1 MFWYMFG
8 TFTNLF
14 TFRNTNSWTSSKK
27 GSTRA
32 FVGTYWVF
40 SIIITAAYT
49 GSIIAFIT
57 LPVFPETIDTLQQ
70 LKSERYRI
78 ITLDNSGWQKF
89 NDTQKKTLEHSVF
102 NNWELVPKVEDGL
115 RNVTKGHLL
124 WSYAFLGSKAQL
136 EHIVKNNFENSGSR
150 KKKRSK
156 KMFHIGK
163 QCYLPQYLSF
173 VYPKSSLLNSQLD
186 MFILKTQQSGLINKW
201 MRDVQWDNWR
211 NAEGGRLK
219 AGTSDLKLTVPED
232 RMLTLDDTLGM
243 FLFLL
248 FGFTLAIIA
257 FINECLTHYNKQIFC
272 CKKHTEDTS
281 QPLPPTITLTP
292 ADNVTPNTSVED
304 LREDQAS
311 VYDTEE
317 RYASMY
323 DDTEDRDVITPMNDF
338 TEHREG
344 KPSVCDVTQHRE
356 ILQVKPI
363 DYDLENKEHRELIVN
378 SISPH
383 RRYSMN
389 HVDDKT
395 LVEWVKRRFSH

>member
-1 MFWYMFG
+1 MQEKAAIGIAGMVMTNERMHNVSFSAAHSQDCAVFISLTSLALSKYRAIFGPFKWEVWVCLVLVYLLAIIPLSFSDKLTLRHLWEKPSEIENMFWYMFG

-136 EHIVKNNFENSGSR
+136 EHIVKNNFENSG
-150 KKKRSK
+150 
-156 KMFHIGK
+156 
-163 QCYLPQYLSF
+163 
-173 VYPKSSLLNSQLD
+173 
-186 MFILKTQQSGLINKW
+186 
-201 MRDVQWDNWR
+201 
-211 NAEGGRLK
+211 
-219 AGTSDLKLTVPED
+219 
-232 RMLTLDDTLGM
+232 
-243 FLFLL
+243 
-248 FGFTLAIIA
+248 
-257 FINECLTHYNKQIFC
+257 
-272 CKKHTEDTS
+272 
-281 QPLPPTITLTP
+281 
-292 ADNVTPNTSVED
+292 
-304 LREDQAS
+304 
-311 VYDTEE
+311 
-317 RYASMY
+317 
-323 DDTEDRDVITPMNDF
+323 
-338 TEHREG
+338 
-344 KPSVCDVTQHRE
+344 
-356 ILQVKPI
+356 
-363 DYDLENKEHRELIVN
+363 
-378 SISPH
+378 
-383 RRYSMN
+383 
-389 HVDDKT
+389 
-395 LVEWVKRRFSH
+395 

>member
-27 GSTRA
+27 GSTRL
-32 FVGTYWVF
+32 FVGIYWVF

-89 NDTQKKTLEHSVF
+89 NDTEKKTLEHSVLK
-102 NNWELVPKVEDGL
+102 NWELVPTVEDGL
-115 RNVTKGHLL
+115 RNVSKRHLL
-124 WSYAFLGSKAQL
+124 WSYAFLGSEAQL
-136 EHIVKNNFENSGSR
+136 KHIAKNHFENSGG
-150 KKKRSK
+150 KKRSK
-156 KMFHIGK
+156 KKFHIGK
-163 QCYLPQYLSF
+163 QCYLPLYLSF
-173 VYPKSSLLNSQLD
+173 IYPKSSLLNTQLD
-186 MFILKTQQSGLINKW
+186 MFILKAQQSGLMNKW

-211 NAEGGRLK
+211 NVKGGRLQ
-219 AGTSDLKLTVPED
+219 AGTGDLKLAVPED

-243 FLFLL
+243 FLLL
-248 FGFTLAIIA
+248 AFGFTLAVIA

-272 CKKHTEDTS
+272 CKIQTEETS

-292 ADNVTPNTSVED
+292 ADNMTPNTSVED
-304 LREDQAS
+304 LIEDQAS
-311 VYDTEE
+311 VYDTNED
-317 RYASMY
+317 RYANTSVY
-323 DDTEDRDVITPMNDF
+323 DH
-338 TEHREG
+338 TEHRDIHTPINDFIAHRER
-344 KPSVCDVTQHRE
+344 KNSAYDATQHRE
-356 ILQVKPI
+356 ILVKPI
-363 DYDLENKEHRELIVN
+363 DYNLENKEHRELIVK

-389 HVDDKT
+389 HVDDET
-395 LVEWVKRRFSH
+395 LMKWVNRRASH